1 MSYAFAIDQTL
12 DKKKLAANV
21 KEVYNKVYKEYAYY
35 PKESAG
41 CWALVSKLFPWF
53 KEALD
58 VGCGIGQGIAAMRNI
73 YKSVYGCDISDLR
86 NYWKDQRIDK
96 FCKIAPAHKLP
107 YTTNRFDLVVCSDV
121 LEHIPEKL
129 VDDTLAE
136 LYRVGRGCYY
146 LTICS
151 RQDKAKNNLRER
163 GIVELHITIKPDDW
177 WEEKI
182 KAHGMDIIS
191 KTNYEE
197 DPGLVTFIA
206 VKNIFAHLF
215 EPQKINVTGIGGGGT
230 CKRLR

>member
-58 VGCGIGQGIAAMRNI
+58 VGCGIGQGIAAMRGI
-73 YKSVYGCDISDLR
+73 YKNVYGCDISDLR
-86 NYWKDQRIDK
+86 HYWKAQGIEQY
-96 FCKIAPAHKLP
+96 CLIAPAHKLP
-107 YTTNRFDLVVCSDV
+107 YTSNRFDLVVCSDV

-136 LYRVGRGCYY
+136 LYRVGRGCYFFV
-146 LTICS
+146 ICS
-151 RQDKAKNNLRER
+151 RQDTHNDLRKN
-163 GIVELHITIKPDDW
+163 GIVELHITIKPDEW
-177 WEEKI
+177 WEEKF
-182 KAHGMDIIS
+182 KSHGMKIIS
-191 KTNYEE
+191 KIKYPE
-197 DPGLVTFIA
+197 DPDIVTFITA
-206 VKNIFAHLF
+206 KDVFYHLYDTIRI
-215 EPQKINVTGIGGGGT
+215 ELIGQLGGEKHGES
-230 CKRLR
+230 